1 MTSPT
6 KTEQNPLFGDIDK
19 LPGGD
24 YTQVPVRAIS
34 LTEEYLRVAATDFVQ
49 GNIAEGVSWNK
60 SYCDFD
66 DGKFFCEWE
75 APDKETLEQV
85 FKQIEMP
92 FDVIYPVRIFDIA
105 TAELEA

>member
-1 MTSPT
+1 LSRFIVVHTI
-6 KTEQNPLFGDIDK
+6 N
-19 LPGGD
+19 
-24 YTQVPVRAIS
+24 
-34 LTEEYLRVAATDFVQ
+34 LTEEYLRVAATDFVR
-49 GNIAEGVSWNK
+49 GSFPEGVPWNK

-66 DGKFFCEWE
+66 DDKFFCDWE